1 MHMKFDTESLN
12 QKELSDAELEFVYSG
27 DDLSGLGLRG
37 GQGGGIGA
45 AGSLSAASSTR
56 IHSFS
61 FECDTNIFS
70 NNILSSQLKG
80 ILSIANVNT
89 QICTNNN

>member
-37 GQGGGIGA
+37 GQGGGIGVG
-45 AGSLSAASSTR
+45 GSLSAASTRR

-61 FECDTNIFS
+61 FECDINIFS
-70 NNILSSQLKG
+70 NNVLDDELKG